1 MSHPMTAGPSPARPT
16 HTPKR
21 DATGY
26 GRLVRDGHYAQAPS
40 GLWGKY
46 DHVRRIWEDQ
56 VTRFA
61 IRGALDEHVRQAR
74 QAGRGLRVID
84 LGCGSGE
91 GWDLLCKVPVGAQA
105 GGGRYVLGPDDLAAY
120 HGIDLCPDMVAACC
134 ASFQD
139 RPQASFAQGD
149 LNDLAGHLRR
159 LQPFDLYY
167 NSYGSLS
174 HLADDGLRRL
184 VSATLDHQ
192 SGPLTLVIDVHGQFS
207 PEWPGYW
214 GYSRDATAPR
224 MQPYNMVW
232 MYPEAERARRLEEQR
247 NYRIRYWRGEEL
259 RSFLLDIPGVGD
271 RLRDLTLCDRSVL
284 VGRHMDTACFDPQA
298 RPVRREV
305 NTLFE
310 FNTAARLD
318 LLSVPPM
325 PASGDATV
333 DVFFRDYARAWD
345 AVVSWFSN
353 LLQGVQAPSPA
364 DLCGAGGPIP
374 AILQQGMQAITEA
387 ARQLAWFDP
396 GDPEANLLQPQLGLL
411 LRQLEYHL
419 QRGLGCGHGLLAVLQ
434 LGSTSGRH

>member
-1 MSHPMTAGPSPARPT
+1 MSAGSPPVRSS
-16 HTPKR
+16 HTPTR
-21 DATGY
+21 DSTGY

-61 IRGALDEHVRQAR
+61 VRGALDGHVRQIR

-84 LGCGSGE
+84 LGCGAGE
-91 GWDLLCKVPVGAQA
+91 GWDLLCKVPLGTQA
-105 GGGRYVLGPDDLAAY
+105 GPGRYVLGGDDLASY
-120 HGIDLCPDMVAACC
+120 HGIDLCPDMVAACS

-149 LNDLAGHLRR
+149 LNELAVHLRR

-184 VSATLDHQ
+184 VSAILDHQ
-192 SGPLTLVIDVHGQFS
+192 PGPMTLVIDVHGQFS

-214 GYSRDATAPR
+214 GYSRTPSTPR

-232 MYPEAERARRLEEQR
+232 MYPEAERAQRLEEQR

-259 RSFLLDIPGVGD
+259 RAFLSDIPGVEN
-271 RLRDLTLCDRSVL
+271 RLRKLTLCDRSVL
-284 VGRHMDTACFDPQA
+284 VGRHMDTACFDPQV

-318 LLSVPPM
+318 LLSVPSIPT
-325 PASGDATV
+325 SGDLAV
-333 DVFFRDYARAWD
+333 DAFFRDFTRAWD
-345 AVVSWFSN
+345 AVVSWFGD
-353 LLQGVQAPSPA
+353 LLGGGRARSPA
-364 DLCGAGGPIP
+364 ELCGADGPVP
-374 AILQQGMQAITEA
+374 AVLQQGMQSIAET
-387 ARQLAWFDP
+387 ARHLAWFDP
-396 GDPEANLLQPQLGLL
+396 GDPEANLLQPQLGLV
-411 LRQLEYHL
+411 LRQLEYHM

-434 LGSTSGRH
+434 LSSVNGHR

>member
-1 MSHPMTAGPSPARPT
+1 MTAGPSPAKPS

-61 IRGALDEHVRQAR
+61 IRRALDEHVRQVR
-74 QAGRGLRVID
+74 QAGRSLRVVD

-91 GWDLLCKVPVGAQA
+91 GWDLLCKVPVGAQT
-105 GGGRYVLGPDDLAAY
+105 GRGRYLLGPEDLGAY

-134 ASFQD
+134 ESFRD

-149 LNDLAGHLRR
+149 LNELASYLRR

-284 VGRHMDTACFDPQA
+284 VGRHMDTGCFDPEV

-325 PASGDATV
+325 PASGDLTV
-333 DVFFRDYARAWD
+333 DAFFRDYSRAWD

-353 LLQGVQAPSPA
+353 LINGIQAPSPE
-364 DLCGAGGPIP
+364 DLCRAGGPVPIV
-374 AILQQGMQAITEA
+374 LQQGMQAIAET
-387 ARQLAWFDP
+387 ARHLAWFDP

-434 LGSTSGRH
+434 LGSTTGQR